1 MNNVTKFND
10 LKIKIF
16 ADGADLKSI
25 EALNAQAYI
34 KGFTTNP
41 TLMRKSGITDYK
53 KFALEVLKIVKN
65 KPISF
70 EVFSDDINEMEQ
82 QATEIFSWG
91 TNVNVKIPITNTQDL
106 STAGLI
112 KKLSSRKVVCNVTA
126 IFTLN
131 QLNEV
136 LKVLALETPA
146 ILSIFAGRIADLGID
161 PMNIMSEAVK
171 LAKIRPKSNILWAST
186 REVLNIFQAEQAGCQ
201 IITVPHDIL
210 KKLSNVGKDL
220 KKSSLETVSMFYK
233 DAKASGFTIKT
244 KK

>member
-1 MNNVTKFND
+1 MSEIKN

-16 ADGADLKSI
+16 ADGADPKQI
-25 EALNAQAYI
+25 YDLNQKEYI

-41 TLMRKSGITDYK
+41 TLMRKAGINDYK
-53 KFALEVLKIVKN
+53 KFAIELLSYIKQ

-70 EVFSDDINEMEQ
+70 EVFSDDIKAMEE
-82 QATEIFSWG
+82 QAMEIFSWG
-91 TNVNVKIPITNTQDL
+91 KNVNVKIPITNTKGL

-161 PMNIMSEAVK
+161 PINIMSDAVK

-186 REVLNIFQAEQAGCQ
+186 REVLNIYQAEQAGCQ